1 MNKKNINHKF
11 KRSAQQ
17 NQKRKIMIISNSHA
31 RGCASNM
38 KHNLK
43 DSYKTS
49 GLMKPGASIDT
60 LIASATADIEYSTNK
75 DKVVFW
81 EVQMMLAKI
90 IPKVD

>member
-1 MNKKNINHKF
+1 VIIGN
-11 KRSAQQ
+11 SCAQ
-17 NQKRKIMIISNSHA
+17 A
-31 RGCASNM
+31 CTGNM

-49 GLMKPGASIDT
+49 GFVKPRASIDT
-60 LIASATADIEYSTNK
+60 LIASATGDIEYSANK
-75 DKVVFW
+75 DKDVFW